1 MMRLRN
7 KVVLITGAGR
17 GIGRSI
23 AKLFAQEGAKVVINY
38 SKSESEA
45 ASLAKEIEET
55 GGETLLVKADVS
67 KSDQVKEMVKRVIDR
82 FGRIDILVNN
92 AGVLFPAG
100 FLDSTEE
107 MWNRTIDVN
116 LKGAYLCS
124 KEVAPIMLSQRKGKI
139 INIASVC
146 GLAQHSALGN
156 TPYAVSKAGVIGLTR
171 SLAVN
176 LGPYIN
182 VNAIAPGVIDTEMV
196 SFFTPERKR
205 MIIEETLLKRVGRPE
220 EVAKVALFLASEE
233 SDFITGEVIT
243 VSGGRGMR

>member
-1 MMRLRN
+1 MRLRN